1 MMQEFAILR
10 KEFGSADPIV
20 KAQARGKVVTAVL
33 VTLGL
38 VEAVTDTDGS
48 ITGGGPKNEREK
60 KALQAAGWQPYSIK
74 IGDTYYSYQ
83 RLDPLATPLGIIA
96 DLVETGRDISALES
110 KDSEKLIEHAYQS
123 FIISL
128 TRNITNKSYLTG
140 IQTFIDAASD
150 PERFASKFMKNF
162 TSSFVPNVLS
172 QMADSD
178 EQVMKETRGV
188 MDAIKRKLGARGG
201 LDAKRNALGEEIM
214 TETLLASPMQA
225 LNPIAV
231 STKKDDPVL
240 QAMAELKHGF
250 RNPIPNLGGDIDLL
264 DYETESGQ
272 SAYDRWL
279 QLSSEIKVKGDTL
292 RQRLNRLV
300 KSRDFKNMTPLS
312 EPGLPSP
319 RIQMINSILD
329 EYRKAARKQMLKEF
343 PELDRKYS
351 SLTLARTRLKTGVS
365 REDVLALLTQ

>member
-1 MMQEFAILR
+1 
-10 KEFGSADPIV
+10 
-20 KAQARGKVVTAVL
+20 
-33 VTLGL
+33 
-38 VEAVTDTDGS
+38 
-48 ITGGGPKNEREK
+48 
-60 KALQAAGWQPYSIK
+60 
-74 IGDTYYSYQ
+74 
-83 RLDPLATPLGIIA
+83 
-96 DLVETGRDISALES
+96 
-110 KDSEKLIEHAYQS
+110 
-123 FIISL
+123 
-128 TRNITNKSYLTG
+128 
-140 IQTFIDAASD
+140 
-150 PERFASKFMKNF
+150 
-162 TSSFVPNVLS
+162 
-172 QMADSD
+172 
-178 EQVMKETRGV
+178 
-188 MDAIKRKLGARGG
+188 
-201 LDAKRNALGEEIM
+201 
-214 TETLLASPMQA
+214 
-225 LNPIAV
+225 
-231 STKKDDPVL
+231 VL